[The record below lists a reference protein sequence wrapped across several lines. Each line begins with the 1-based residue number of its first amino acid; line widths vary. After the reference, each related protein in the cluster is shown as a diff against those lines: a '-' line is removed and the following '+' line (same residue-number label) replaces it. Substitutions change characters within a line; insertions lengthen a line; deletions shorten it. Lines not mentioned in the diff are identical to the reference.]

1 MKAEGWTTIHQIEA
15 VTDQPQCWM
24 AHSRSHATDLAVASF
39 TQAELQPSCRD
50 AETGTDR
57 WIALSQRLPMFG
69 GEKLRLCR
77 SCASLLDH
85 YPIPEGIQLR
95 SVRDALNLHPV
106 SAPVA
111 ESRVREALLQ
121 ATIGSQQQQALAVG
135 IKPTC
140 CIDIRNVHPVGQAS
154 PLAARFR
161 RELAQNSVG
170 LVEQKGQEWFPKQI
184 NSASPQLEALLRW
197 SSCRCFIFSAC
208 IFIMV
213 A

>member
-1 MKAEGWTTIHQIEA
+1 MKAEGWTTIHQIDA
-15 VTDQPQCWM
+15 VTDQPQRWM
-24 AHSRSHATDLAVASF
+24 AHSGSHATNLAVASF

-57 WIALSQRLPMFG
+57 WIALSQRLQMFG

-85 YPIPEGIQLR
+85 HPIPEGIQLR

-121 ATIGSQQQQALAVG
+121 ATIGRQQQQALAVG

-140 CIDIRNVHPVGQAS
+140 CIDIRNVHPVGQTS
-154 PLAARFR
+154 PAAAVFR
-161 RELAQNSVG
+161 CELAQNPVG
-170 LVEQKGQEWFPKQI
+170 LVKQDCQECSPKQI
-184 NSASPQLEALLRW
+184 SSASPQLDASL
-197 SSCRCFIFSAC
+197 
-208 IFIMV
+208 M
-213 A
+213 